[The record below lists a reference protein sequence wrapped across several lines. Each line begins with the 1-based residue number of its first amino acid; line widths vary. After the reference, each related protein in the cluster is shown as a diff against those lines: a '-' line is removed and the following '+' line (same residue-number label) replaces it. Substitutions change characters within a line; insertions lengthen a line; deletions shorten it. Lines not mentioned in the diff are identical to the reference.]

1 MATVKLDLVAGVWQ
15 DLGAISFLAHNGGN
29 IPLDMVAADSLPTG
43 PVVESFLLAR
53 SDTQQFPAPAGGNW
67 YIRSVQ
73 TDTSFNY
80 TEV

>member
-29 IPLDMVAADSLPTG
+29 TPLDMVAADSLPTG

-53 SDTQQFPAPAGGNW
+53 SDTQQFPRPAGGSW

>member
-15 DLGAISFLAHNGGN
+15 EVGAISFLAHNGGN
-29 IPLDMVAADSLPTG
+29 IPLDMVAAGSTPTG
-43 PVVESFLLAR
+43 PVAESFLLAR
-53 SDTQQFPAPAGGNW
+53 SDTQQFPTPASGNW